1 MCSVVPA
8 LAQIFGLIQMQSKSN
23 PSAQKGIP
31 HNPIIPKSSYVQC
44 NTNKSLRSTLAIC
57 SFWSTLV
64 PSVYFS
70 PFGPFSPLWSIALSL
85 VHFGP
90 LLHFHPLGPIQSI
103 QSFCSIRSTLV
114 SQVQSI
120 RSFWSTSVYQLHY
133 VESGPLRSNSNHLLE
148 NSVLLVQFS
157 PFCPLQ
163 SIVPKQTLS
172 YLKHA

>member
-1 MCSVVPA
+1 MCSVTQTSP
-8 LAQIFGLIQMQSKSN
+8 LHLLWSLTLFG
-23 PSAQKGIP
+23 PF
-31 HNPIIPKSSYVQC
+31 
-44 NTNKSLRSTLAIC
+44 RST
-57 SFWSTLV
+57 SV

-90 LLHFHPLGPIQSI
+90 LLHFCPLGTIQSI
-103 QSFCSIRSTLV
+103 RSFCSTLV

-120 RSFWSTSVYQLHY
+120 RSFWFTSVYQLHY
-133 VESGPLRSNSNHLLE
+133 VESGPLRSNLDHFLE
-148 NSVLLVQFS
+148 NLVLLVQFS

-172 YLKHA
+172 CFKHA

>member
-1 MCSVVPA
+1 MCSVTQTSP
-8 LAQIFGLIQMQSKSN
+8 LRLLCSFTLFG
-23 PSAQKGIP
+23 PF
-31 HNPIIPKSSYVQC
+31 
-44 NTNKSLRSTLAIC
+44 RST
-57 SFWSTLV
+57 SV

-90 LLHFHPLGPIQSI
+90 LLHFHPLGTIWSI
-103 QSFCSIRSTLV
+103 RSLCSIRSTLV

-133 VESGPLRSNSNHLLE
+133 VESSPLWSNSDHLLE
-148 NSVLLVQFS
+148 NPVLLVQFS

-172 YLKHA
+172 CFEHA

>member
-1 MCSVVPA
+1 MYSVTQTSP
-8 LAQIFGLIQMQSKSN
+8 LRLLWSFTLLG
-23 PSAQKGIP
+23 PF
-31 HNPIIPKSSYVQC
+31 
-44 NTNKSLRSTLAIC
+44 RST
-57 SFWSTLV
+57 SV

-70 PFGPFSPLWSIALSL
+70 PFGPFSPLWLIALSL

-90 LLHFHPLGPIQSI
+90 LLHFRPLGTIQSI
-103 QSFCSIRSTLV
+103 RSFCSTLV

-133 VESGPLRSNSNHLLE
+133 VESDQLRSNSDHMLE

-163 SIVPKQTLS
+163 SIVSKQTLS
-172 YLKHA
+172 YFKHA